1 MQTIIAYL
9 SFFITLLII
18 TPSNA
23 QGSDTNQSQYDKGM
37 SKALALWHVNKASEA
52 ENIFERI
59 AAAEPD
65 SWLAPYYIAQI
76 NVVESFTEKD
86 PAKLK
91 AKLERAQNY
100 INDATAISKDNPE
113 LLVLQAQ
120 LYTSWIVFDG
130 QRYGMTYSGKATE
143 LYQRAIALAPDNPR
157 VILSNAEWNIG
168 SAKFFNSPVDAYC
181 KDLLKAIALFPNFKP
196 EEKFYPTYGQDRA
209 KQILKENCK

>member
-18 TPSNA
+18 NPSNA
-23 QGSDTNQSQYDKGM
+23 QSSDIDQSQYDKGM
-37 SKALALWHVNKASEA
+37 SKALELWNENKASEA
-52 ENIFERI
+52 ENMFERI
-59 AAAEPD
+59 ATAEPD

-91 AKLERAQNY
+91 AKLDRAQDY
-100 INDATAISKDNPE
+100 INDATAISKNNPE

-130 QRYGMTYSGKATE
+130 QRYGMTYSGKASE
-143 LYQRAIALAPDNPR
+143 LYQRALAMAPDNPR
-157 VILSNAEWNIG
+157 VILSSAEWNIG
-168 SAKFFNSPVDAYC
+168 SAKFFNSSVDAYC
-181 KDLLKAIALFPNFKP
+181 KDLQKAIELFPNFKP
-196 EEKFYPTYGQDRA
+196 EEKFYPTFGEDRA